1 MLVRPGRV
9 LAVGALVSV
18 VAVVVASTAGPVATQ
33 NLLVRSGSDTGKATR
48 TLERTFGGEPIVI
61 ALQGDLTDTLSTPNL
76 LKLIK
81 LEGLVSRLHGVK
93 AVFGPG
99 TFVNATVTKIQQVAR
114 QELGTAADKAQAA
127 AAAAEAQARRQGA
140 DARTATARGE
150 RARLVALGPL
160 RAEYQALLVRLGAI
174 GVPSLDNAAF
184 VHALVFGD
192 GTAPKRRFQWLFKDN
207 QHALILVRLKSGI
220 SDSALSGLGRR
231 IRALTRASGLSG
243 VQQVGGAPLL
253 AASVAGDVSDEL
265 IRLAPVL
272 AIVMLLVLA
281 VGLRPGRHVPSL
293 LALSVGAASITAAVT
308 VLAGLGLSAATV
320 AALPVVIGLA
330 LDFAVQLQSRHWAL
344 RRAGKSPDEA
354 ARASVAA
361 LGAVLG
367 LATAAMCGGFLMLA
381 FSPVPLISRL
391 GLTLAVGVVT
401 SLALVMTCG
410 PALLV
415 IADRAGHVP
424 PSLRLAPLQIPRAA
438 ITVGGAALTTFAVA
452 GLALAGSTTIQTDID
467 KLSRSSAPELRAV
480 QALQRDLGSAG
491 ALRID
496 VSAKDVTSP
505 AVVAWMTTAQARM
518 LQVDPRLTPGPDPAD
533 LLTGGG
539 TIPDAAT
546 LHRLTRL
553 IPPYFLDAVISHDRH
568 QAELSVGIPL
578 APVAEQRRIVAGVRR
593 AVGDPPAGV
602 TAVAGGLVASGVTA
616 VDKLH
621 SSREWIL
628 LGSLV
633 VVFMLLLL
641 VRRRLDRALIPLV
654 PALVVTGLSAFVI
667 HATGLALLPLG
678 AALEP
683 LVLAVG
689 LEFGL
694 LLEARYQEFRAG
706 GQSRAQARV
715 QAQAAVG
722 GAVAVSAATVAVAFL
737 SLAVARL
744 ALLRQFGLLV
754 CVELLA
760 CAAVA
765 VLTVPWLAAW
775 ADRKESIVLTK
786 EVPA

>member
-1 MLVRPGRV
+1 MLAAGGVASLV
-9 LAVGALVSV
+9 ALV
-18 VAVVVASTAGPVATQ
+18 VANTAGPVATQ

-61 ALQGDLTDTLSTPNL
+61 SLQGDLNDTLTPANL

-81 LEGLVSRLHGVK
+81 LEGNLSRLHGIK

-114 QELGTAADKAQAA
+114 QELGNAADKAQAA
-127 AAAAEAQARRQGA
+127 AAAAEAKARGQGA

-150 RARLVALGPL
+150 QARLVALGPL
-160 RAEYQALLVRLGAI
+160 RAEYQSLLVRLGAI

-184 VHALVFGD
+184 VRALVFGN
-192 GTAPKRRFQWLFKDN
+192 GVVPKRRFQWLFADT
-207 QHALILVRLKSGI
+207 QHALILVRLRSGL
-220 SDSALSGLGRR
+220 SDSALSGLGKR
-231 IRALTRASGLSG
+231 IRSLTHGAGLSG
-243 VQQVGGAPLL
+243 TQQVGGAPLL
-253 AASVAGDVSDEL
+253 AAAVAGDVSDEL

-281 VGLRPGRHVPSL
+281 IGLRPGRHVPGL
-293 LALSVGAASITAAVT
+293 LALSAGAASLTAAIT

-330 LDFAVQLQSRHWAL
+330 LDFAVQLQARHWAL
-344 RRAGKSPDEA
+344 RRSGNSPREA
-354 ARASVAA
+354 AQGAA
-361 LGAVLG
+361 AAVGPVLG

-401 SLALVMTCG
+401 SLTVVMTCG

-415 IADRAGHVP
+415 VMDRAGHAP
-424 PSLRLAPLQIPRAA
+424 PALRLPRLQIPRGA
-438 ITVGGAALTTFAVA
+438 ITVGGAALATFAVA
-452 GLALAGSTTIQTDID
+452 GLVLAGSTTIQTDID
-467 KLSRSSAPELRAV
+467 KLSRSGAPELRAV
-480 QALQRDLGSAG
+480 NALQHELGSAG

-505 AVVAWMTTAQARM
+505 AVVAWMTTAQKRM
-518 LQVDPRLTPGPDPAD
+518 LAVDRRLTPGPDPAD

-553 IPPYFLDAVISHDRH
+553 IPAYFLDAVISRDRH
-568 QAELSVGIPL
+568 VAELSVGIPL
-578 APVAEQRRIVAGVRR
+578 APVNEQRRIVAGVRR
-593 AVGDPPAGV
+593 AVGDPPPGV

-616 VDKLH
+616 VDRLH
-621 SSREWIL
+621 GSREWIL
-628 LGSLV
+628 LGSLLI
-633 VVFMLLLL
+633 VFVLLL
-641 VRRRLDRALIPLV
+641 VVRRRIDRALIPLV

-694 LLEARYQEFRAG
+694 LLEARYQEFRAEG
-706 GQSRAQARV
+706 HSREQARV

-722 GAVAVSAATVAVAFL
+722 GAVAVSAATVALAFL

-754 CVELLA
+754 CLELLA

-775 ADRKESIVLTK
+775 ADRKESIVLTT